1 MITLKIILVVLI
13 VAFWFALGYLV
24 AIDKAS
30 KDLDDIEND
39 VDRAIEAYERVVE
52 ASDGVIDS
60 CESYIRTVHD
70 YLALCRDEGFDDDD
84 IDTLID
90 SMEGFLNHFE
100 ERRAVLENE
109 NSQ

>member
-1 MITLKIILVVLI
+1 MMVIKIVLVVLI
-13 VAFWFALGYLV
+13 VAFWFTLGYYI
-24 AIDKAS
+24 ATDKAS

-39 VDRAIEAYERVVE
+39 VDRAIEAYERVIE

-90 SMEGFLNHFE
+90 NMEGFLNHFE
-100 ERRAVLENE
+100 ERRAALENE